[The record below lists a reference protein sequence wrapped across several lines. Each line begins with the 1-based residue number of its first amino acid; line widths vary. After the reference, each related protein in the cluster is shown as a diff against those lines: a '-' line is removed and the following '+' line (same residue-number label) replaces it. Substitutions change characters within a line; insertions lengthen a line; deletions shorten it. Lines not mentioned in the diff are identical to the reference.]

1 VTQPE
6 PGSRSPFGLQL
17 IGGFKVVCAV
27 LLIALGFGVFRNVAG
42 DPRDEAEHFVEK
54 IKLDKDN
61 QFIHSVIERVSNLTP
76 GQLKAIGVG
85 TFLYA
90 LLYLVEGIGLLLKK
104 HWAEYFTVIAT
115 GIFIPVEIW
124 EVYHHVTPIR
134 LAILAINVAIVA
146 YLVVTLLRRDRPKA
160 AGVD

>member
-6 PGSRSPFGLQL
+6 APRSPFGLQL
-17 IGGFKVVCAV
+17 IGGFKLACAV
-27 LLIALGFGVFRNVAG
+27 LLIGLGFGVFKNAGG
-42 DPRDEAEHFVEK
+42 DPRDEAEHLVAAV
-54 IKLDKDN
+54 KLDPDN
-61 QFIHSVIERVSNLTP
+61 RFIHSAIERVSGLTP

-90 LLYLVEGIGLLLKK
+90 LLYLVEGTGLLLKK

-124 EVYHHVTPIR
+124 EVARHFTLVR
-134 LAILAINVAIVA
+134 LAILIINVAIVA
-146 YLVVTLLRRDRPKA
+146 YLVMTLLRHDRSKVA
-160 AGVD
+160 AAA

>member
-1 VTQPE
+1 MTQPE

-27 LLIALGFGVFRNVAG
+27 LLIGLGFGVFRNLAG
-42 DPRDEAEHFVEK
+42 DPRDEAEHIVAA

-61 QFIHSVIERVSNLTP
+61 RFIHSAIERVSGLTP
-76 GQLKAIGVG
+76 GQLRAIGVG

-90 LLYLVEGIGLLLKK
+90 LLYLVEGTGLLLKK

-124 EVYHHVTPIR
+124 EVVKHVTPIR

-146 YLVVTLLRRDRPKA
+146 YLVVTLLREDKPKA
-160 AGVD
+160 AGVA